1 MTLAILLLHALT
13 GMLFILAAG
22 FVFVDTLNASASN
35 LERIRLMSRLAAG
48 MLWLTYFIG
57 GYWYVVHYAPEKA
70 IILKG
75 PWTFSHSFF
84 MEAKEHVFLGLLLL
98 GTALPIIATNDIPK
112 SKAARKLMLWTASLL
127 VLVGFGMD
135 GAGAIISL
143 GAKVALL
150 PVTGG

>member
-22 FVFVDTLNASASN
+22 FVFVDTLNASAAN
-35 LERIRLMSRLAAG
+35 LERIRTMSRLVAG
-48 MLWLTYFIG
+48 LLWLTYFIG
-57 GYWYVVHYAPEKA
+57 GYWYVVNYAPEKA
-70 IILKG
+70 FIMKG
-75 PWTFSHSFF
+75 PWKFSHSFF
-84 MEAKEHVFLGLLLL
+84 METKEHVFLALLLL
-98 GTALPIIATNDIPK
+98 GTLLPIIATNDLVT
-112 SKAARKLMLWTASLL
+112 SKGARKLMLWVTTLL

-150 PVTGG
+150 PVAGG

>member
-13 GMLFILAAG
+13 GMLFIFAAG

-35 LERIRLMSRLAAG
+35 LERIRLMSRLVAIL
-48 MLWLTYFIG
+48 LWVTYFIG
-57 GYWYVVHYAPEKA
+57 GYWYVVNYAPEKA
-70 IILKG
+70 FIMKG

-84 MEAKEHVFLGLLLL
+84 METKEHVFLALLLL
-98 GTALPIIATNDIPK
+98 GTILPIIASNDIPN
-112 SKAARKLMLWTASLL
+112 STAARKLMLWVSGLL
-127 VLVGFGMD
+127 VLVGFGLD

-150 PVTGG
+150 PVVGG